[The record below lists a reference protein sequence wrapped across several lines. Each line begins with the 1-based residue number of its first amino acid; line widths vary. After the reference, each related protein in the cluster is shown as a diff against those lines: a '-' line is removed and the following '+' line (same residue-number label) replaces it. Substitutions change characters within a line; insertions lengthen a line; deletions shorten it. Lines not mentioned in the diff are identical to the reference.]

1 MRPGVR
7 GGIQLGMEGLPLGAG
22 AGLLACSMRGLAA
35 HSHAPATSAKG
46 LFDWFSSSGARAVV
60 LDATHPELRP
70 RDLGRSAR
78 RDLASAIRRSE
89 LEWKGIDVF
98 VPTAHLASREHS
110 DRALSAV
117 IGAIEMAGELATLNI
132 GEHAVVSFDLP
143 DEPVEGV
150 VREIAS
156 AAERT
161 GVLAACLK
169 DGHAGLCRAVDLDA
183 MAEAG
188 VDAVG
193 AVTSA
198 TTAQVRWGGP
208 RVERR
213 VDLLAV
219 TGAIAIRAEPCSA
232 VLDLSKSMEPAQAIG
247 AAIAAWSKADPAS
260 GLGL

>member
-1 MRPGVR
+1 M
-7 GGIQLGMEGLPLGAG
+7 GAG
-22 AGLLACSMRGLAA
+22 AGPLACSMRGLASHA
-35 HSHAPATSAKG
+35 HAPAASAKG
-46 LFDWFSSSGARAVV
+46 LLDWMSQAGARAVV

-89 LEWKGIDVF
+89 LAWKGIDVF
-98 VPTAHLASREHS
+98 VPTAHLASCEHS

-117 IGAIEMAGELATLNI
+117 IGAIELAGELAAFNI
-132 GEHAVVSFDLP
+132 GEHAVVTFDLP
-143 DEPVEGV
+143 DEPVDGV
-150 VREIAS
+150 VREIVS
-156 AAERT
+156 AAERA
-161 GVLAACLK
+161 GVLAACLR
-169 DGHAGLCRAVDLDA
+169 DGHAGLRRAVDLDA
-183 MAEAG
+183 LAEAG

-219 TGAIAIRAEPCSA
+219 TGAMAIRTEPCSA
-232 VLDLSKSMEPAQAIG
+232 VLDLSKSMEPARTID
-247 AAIAAWSKADPAS
+247 AAIVAWSKADPAS